1 MNTSDFLTAVTAS
14 QDSGERT
21 FLIVMCC
28 IGFIFLTFVVRMFLR
43 PNCSYPDI
51 AKKEGFLW
59 NNLPYWIWAL
69 TTIPAL
75 LLNLIL
81 PYIYILWLLA
91 RIIVAGVMILGAGM
105 VYRDGKS
112 ERRFKDICIWLK
124 LAGAN
129 KS

>member
-1 MNTSDFLTAVTAS
+1 ML
-14 QDSGERT
+14 
-21 FLIVMCC
+21 
-28 IGFIFLTFVVRMFLR
+28 LR

-51 AKKEGFLW
+51 AKKEGFIW

-112 ERRFKDICIWLK
+112 ERRFKDICVWLK